1 MIIISYSKEDK
12 NTAKKLLSK
21 LETQGYKCWID
32 PRDVKGENKKE
43 AISSAIKE
51 TELMILLFS
60 ENSNNTED
68 IVEQYD
74 LAFEEEVPIIPFVI
88 SDLKMSV
95 TTQHFFNTH
104 DWINAFDASF
114 TEASENLID
123 LMESEEADTSY
134 EQKEARPRRN
144 TNSKEKTVVNS
155 NNQKYII
162 GGIAAVFAIVLIA
175 ILLWQPS
182 EKTDKNLVGSWFLTN
197 YEDNSPRTTPQE
209 ISNFQGQVTF
219 LKQNFALTLNKDNTF
234 ERRGF
239 GEKPDY
245 GSWEV
250 ISVKGQDYLKIKP
263 LNQEDGDALMM
274 REFTEN
280 KLVLSIATNIDSVQ
294 VITTL
299 TLRKN

>member
-1 MIIISYSKEDK
+1 MITISYSKEDK
-12 NTAKKLLSK
+12 NIAKKLLSK
-21 LETQGYKCWID
+21 LETQGYKCWIE

-43 AISSAIKE
+43 SINAAIKE

-60 ENSNNTED
+60 ENSNNSED

-74 LAFEEEVPIIPFVI
+74 LAFEEEVPIIPFVV
-88 SDLKMSV
+88 SDLKMAV
-95 TTQHFFNTH
+95 ATQHFFNTH

-114 TEASENLID
+114 SEASENLID

-134 EQKEARPRRN
+134 EQKEPRPQRN
-144 TNSKEKTVVNS
+144 TNSKNKAVTN
-155 NNQKYII
+155 NNQKYIL

-182 EKTDKNLVGSWFLTN
+182 NKEDKNLIGGWFLTN
-197 YEDNSPRTTPQE
+197 YEDNSPRTPQE
-209 ISNFQGQVTF
+209 LSDFQGQVTF
-219 LKQNFALTLNKDNTF
+219 LKQNFALTLNKNNTF

-239 GEKPDY
+239 VTQPEY
-245 GSWEV
+245 GTWEV
-250 ISVKGQDYLKIKP
+250 LSIKGQDYLKLTP
-263 LNQEDGDALMM
+263 RNQKGGDALMM
-274 REFTEN
+274 NEFTED
-280 KLVLSIATNIDSVQ
+280 KLVLSIASNVDSVQ